1 MRRALIV
8 KTTSMGDVIH
18 ALPAVADLAR
28 AQPDLTIDWVV
39 EKSFADIPR
48 LSRYVSDVHEVSV
61 RQWRKNIFN
70 AQTWKDVGAVRL
82 ALQSAHYERVVDL
95 QGLLKSAVIG
105 RWAQSFLMGYNKNSI
120 KEPWASRFYDKTY
133 AVSKK
138 LSAVTRCRML
148 LGAAFDYDYQQ
159 YPLDFGLK
167 PPVAEVSSTASASP
181 AADMTFQLALP
192 EESLHA
198 YTFALSKST
207 LPITILLSVIS
218 GSGLSETLQRANCN
232 RESLYGREERRL
244 SAPATCETSSPSSI
258 LMVKRGNVEKNATST
273 LPTFTSALRY
283 VLAAFSTIGV
293 SLDGVST
300 NHSTTATATIQS
312 PSSEPTDIRLTFSA
326 FFSPGL
332 ITV

>member
-18 ALPAVADLAR
+18 ALPAVADLVR

-39 EKSFADIPR
+39 EKNFADIPR
-48 LSRYVSDVHEVSV
+48 LSRYVSDVHEESV

-105 RWAQSFLMGYNKNSI
+105 RWAQSFLMGYDKNSI

-167 PPVAEVSSTASASP
+167 PLITTAQGAPYAVFLVNTSRETKLWAEAKWIALARDCHQAGFEVRLLWGAQAEKDRVERIAAVAGDFCKVLPRMPIKECAGVMQGASFVVGVDTGLTHLAAATAKPTVGLFLDYPIELVGLTGNCVQSLGGVGADPTIDEV
-181 AADMTFQLALP
+181 
-192 EESLHA
+192 
-198 YTFALSKST
+198 K
-207 LPITILLSVIS
+207 
-218 GSGLSETLQRANCN
+218 
-232 RESLYGREERRL
+232 
-244 SAPATCETSSPSSI
+244 
-258 LMVKRGNVEKNATST
+258 
-273 LPTFTSALRY
+273 SALGQ
-283 VLAAFSTIGV
+283 LGLKEFS
-293 SLDGVST
+293 
-300 NHSTTATATIQS
+300 
-312 PSSEPTDIRLTFSA
+312 E
-326 FFSPGL
+326 
-332 ITV
+332 